1 MGSMDIK
8 MQDFNG
14 TIWRSEAPE
23 YARAKLARTCRAEVL
38 EASKPKGL
46 HVDSVAIWNRTL
58 SQAEIQSHY
67 EDGIQLLSSRRT
79 TFESRQLD
87 FASGVA
93 GITYYNSTEFKYDMN
108 WSAETG
114 NLTLGGGYG
123 SNAVLY
129 MEFDRNCTGTAG
141 RRIKDWSGLA
151 NNGTCN
157 ATWTSTGKIGGGYTF
172 DGIDDVINVTWS

>member
-1 MGSMDIK
+1 MMEQMK
-8 MQDFNG
+8 NLNG
-14 TIWRSEAPE
+14 T
-23 YARAKLARTCRAEVL
+23 TCRAEVL
-38 EASKPKGL
+38 EAPDASQS
-46 HVDSVAIWNRTL
+46 VDSVAIYNRSL

-67 EDGIQLLSSRRT
+67 EDGIQLLSQRRT

-93 GITYYNSTEFKYDMN
+93 GITYYNDTEFKYDMN

-123 SNAVLY
+123 DYAVLY
-129 MEFDRNCTGTAG
+129 MKFDRNCTGTAG